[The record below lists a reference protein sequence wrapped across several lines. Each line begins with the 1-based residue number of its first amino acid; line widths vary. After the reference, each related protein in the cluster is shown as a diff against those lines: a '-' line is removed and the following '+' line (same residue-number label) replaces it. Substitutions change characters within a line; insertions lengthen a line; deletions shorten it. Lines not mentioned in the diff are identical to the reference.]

1 VRAEML
7 VMGICNPT
15 GEQDA
20 YNGLYF
26 TQTELLQL
34 KDRMRGVAVKTE
46 HAGAAIGQVLSGFVD
61 ASGNLHCVMELEQQS
76 LPGALAQGFIRDGVA
91 AELSLGYTVDIK
103 NHANGLKATE
113 KKLLEV
119 SIVRKGARHGCHI
132 VAYQDT
138 DRAVVYTAKDAW
150 STFDLT

>member
-1 VRAEML
+1 LTDML

-15 GEQDA
+15 GENDA

-26 TQTELLQL
+26 TKNELWKL
-34 KDRMRGVAVKTE
+34 KDKMRGVSVKTE
-46 HAGAAIGQVLSGFVD
+46 HAGSAVGHVLSGFVD
-61 ASGNLHCVMELEQQS
+61 ETGNLHCVMEIEQNS

-91 AELSLGYTVDIK
+91 SELSLGYTVDIK

-119 SIVRKGARHGCHI
+119 SIVRKGARNGCHI

-138 DRAVVYTAKDAW
+138 DRAVVYTTKDVW
-150 STFDLT
+150 YTFDLT

>member
-1 VRAEML
+1 ML

-26 TQTELLQL
+26 TQTELMQL
-34 KDRMRGVAVKTE
+34 KDRMRGVSVKTE

-61 ASGNLHCVMELEQQS
+61 ASGNLHCVMEIEQQS

-103 NHANGLKATE
+103 HNQSGLKATE

-119 SIVRKGARHGCHI
+119 SIVRKGARQGCHI

-138 DRAVVYTAKDAW
+138 DREVVYTAKDAW

>member
-1 VRAEML
+1 
-7 VMGICNPT
+7 
-15 GEQDA
+15 
-20 YNGLYF
+20 
-26 TQTELLQL
+26 
-34 KDRMRGVAVKTE
+34 
-46 HAGAAIGQVLSGFVD
+46 
-61 ASGNLHCVMELEQQS
+61 
-76 LPGALAQGFIRDGVA
+76 
-91 AELSLGYTVDIK
+91 VDIK

-119 SIVRKGARHGCHI
+119 SIVRKGARQGCHI

>member
-1 VRAEML
+1 ML

-15 GEQDA
+15 GEQDT

-26 TQTELLQL
+26 TQKELLQL
-34 KDRMRGVAVKTE
+34 KDNMRGVSVKTE
-46 HAGAAIGQVLSGFVD
+46 HAGSVIGHVLSGFVD
-61 ASGNLHCVMELEQQS
+61 DSGNLHCVMEIEKQS

-91 AELSLGYTVDIK
+91 SELSLGYTVDIK
-103 NHANGLKATE
+103 HNANGLKATE

-119 SIVRKGARHGCHI
+119 SRVRKGARKGCHI
-132 VAYQDT
+132 VANQDS
-138 DRAVVYTAKDAW
+138 DKYVVNTVKDAW